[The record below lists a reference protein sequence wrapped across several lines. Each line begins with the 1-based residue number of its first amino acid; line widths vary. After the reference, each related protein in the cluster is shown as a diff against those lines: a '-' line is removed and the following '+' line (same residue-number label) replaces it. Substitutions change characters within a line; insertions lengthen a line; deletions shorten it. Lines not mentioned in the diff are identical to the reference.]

1 MSENISVRPS
11 DFTDA
16 GNAAVFVR
24 EYREDLIYT
33 DSMGWLCWDGKR
45 WERNEHKALELAEEF
60 SKRMLDEAMAEYRDA
75 LHNEAEAKASAP
87 EGSEEVKAAG
97 EVVKRSKAYLTHA
110 NMTRRSARIKAILDL
125 ARPYLV
131 VPGKAMDANPWD
143 LNTQA
148 GIINLATR
156 EWRPNDRAAYCTK
169 ITAASRKNEGEDI
182 WQTFLDTVTCGDN
195 GLKGFLQLVI
205 GMALFGKVY
214 QEGVAF
220 AIGDGRNG
228 KSTFFNA
235 VGAVLGDYTGY
246 IDIDVITT
254 RGANDKA
261 TLATLRGKRLVIAG
275 ELEEGRRLSAATIKK
290 IASTDPFQVE
300 EKYKQPET
308 VTPSHTLCLF
318 TNHLPRVGSTDDG
331 TWRRIIVIP
340 FNAVIPKGETVQNYG
355 DYLVEKAGGAILA
368 WAVEGALNFARNK
381 FHLDIPDSVEEATEA
396 YRDQE
401 NWLAGFIDERCIVEK
416 DARVGAREVYN
427 EYKTWAEELSEYVRR
442 ESEFA
447 SEMEKAGFEQRRPC
461 NKRTYI
467 GLRIRTPMDVTSYP
481 QRTDVL

>member
-1 MSENISVRPS
+1 M
-11 DFTDA
+11 
-16 GNAAVFVR
+16 
-24 EYREDLIYT
+24 
-33 DSMGWLCWDGKR
+33 
-45 WERNEHKALELAEEF
+45 
-60 SKRMLDEAMAEYRDA
+60 
-75 LHNEAEAKASAP
+75 
-87 EGSEEVKAAG
+87 
-97 EVVKRSKAYLTHA
+97 
-110 NMTRRSARIKAILDL
+110 DL

-131 VPGKAMDANPWD
+131 MPGKAMDANPWD

-148 GIINLATR
+148 GIINLATG

-169 ITAASRKNEGEDI
+169 VTTVSRNNEGADL
-182 WQTFLDTVTCGDN
+182 WQAFLDTVTCGDN
-195 GLKGFLQLVI
+195 SLKGFLQLVI

-261 TLATLRGKRLVIAG
+261 TLATLRGKRLAIAG

-290 IASTDPFQVE
+290 IASTAPFQVE

-368 WAVEGALNFARNK
+368 WAVEGAVNFARNK
-381 FHLDIPDSVEEATEA
+381 FHLDVPESVEEVTEA
-396 YRDQE
+396 YRDRE
-401 NWLAGFIDERCIVEK
+401 NWLENFIEERCVREK
-416 DARVGAREVYN
+416 NARVGARELYN
-427 EYKTWAEELSEYVRR
+427 AYKAWAEELGEYVRR
-442 ESEFA
+442 ENEFA
-447 SEMEKAGFEQRRPC
+447 AEVLKAGFEQRRPG
-461 NKRTYI
+461 NKRTYV
-467 GLRIRTPMDVTSYP
+467 GLRTRTPMDVGFYP
-481 QRTDVL
+481 PRTEIL